1 MLKADAVR
9 AWITEF
15 LTSLL
20 GIDPAEIHGASRF
33 NNLGLDS
40 VDAVVMAG
48 AMEEHFA
55 TQIDATLVLRNA
67 TIDELL
73 ADLRANGIVE

>member
-9 AWITEF
+9 TWITDF
-15 LTSLL
+15 LSSLT
-20 GIDPAEIHGASRF
+20 GADQAEIQGETRF
-33 NNLGLDS
+33 NVLGLDS

-48 AMEEHFA
+48 AMEEHFS

-73 ADLRANGIVE
+73 ADLRGNGIVE